1 METTLTFL
9 SLGNYTEGTSAKG
22 AWKKQEAV
30 FETRGDYPHKVCVI
44 GFNAMADTL
53 QKCTQLQPYDVK
65 IDVESREFNGKWYT
79 DCKCYGIAAHATG
92 TPAPAPAKETQTR
105 IDIVPPAVDP
115 NGDLPF

>member
-9 SLGNYTEGTSAKG
+9 CLGNYTEGTSAKG

-44 GFNAMADTL
+44 GWGAMVETL
-53 QKCTQLQPYDVK
+53 QACKAGQAYDLK

-79 DCKCYGIAAHATG
+79 DCKCYGIAAHPTEQPKPQQA
-92 TPAPAPAKETQTR
+92 TQTR
-105 IDIVPPAVDP
+105 IDTVPPAVDP